1 LEGRF
6 REVFKLRGTPLRIQM
21 NTAKNPYV
29 DADKGKK
36 GKKK

>member
-1 LEGRF
+1 
-6 REVFKLRGTPLRIQM
+6 LRIQM